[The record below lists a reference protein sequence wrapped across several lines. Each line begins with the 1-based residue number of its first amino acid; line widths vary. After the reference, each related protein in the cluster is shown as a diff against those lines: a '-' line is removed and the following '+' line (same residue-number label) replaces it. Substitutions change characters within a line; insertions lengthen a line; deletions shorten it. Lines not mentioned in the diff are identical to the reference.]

1 MIGDRMIS
9 DIIHA
14 ELVVADLTDL
24 NPNAF
29 YELGIRHSTVKPTI
43 HVAKFGTQ
51 LPFDTVAHRTIFID
65 LAEWQSTERGRAQ
78 LAAMARAIKI
88 SVSRLATQSLR

>member
-1 MIGDRMIS
+1 MIGDRAIS

-29 YELGIRHSTVKPTI
+29 YGGLH
-43 HVAKFGTQ
+43 
-51 LPFDTVAHRTIFID
+51 LPP
-65 LAEWQSTERGRAQ
+65 
-78 LAAMARAIKI
+78 
-88 SVSRLATQSLR
+88 